1 MAEPEQDFPEVA
13 ALLQRGP
20 SEVIDVVP
28 PPGLWA
34 AIEAELSAGLSPG
47 GGAEVVSLTAA
58 RARRTRRP
66 LLAAAA
72 IAAVALVAVPVGLA
86 VRSSRSS
93 QCPSEQASLSALAD
107 FNGTGTAALAQ
118 GCSLEIDL
126 SALPPLQGGG
136 YYEAWLLEIQDGK
149 LKDLVPLGD
158 VGGTRDSFKVASSVD
173 LKRYNVVDISR
184 EPNDGNPAH
193 SGDSILRGRLQ

>member
-20 SEVIDVVP
+20 SDVVDVAP

-34 AIEAELSAGLSPG
+34 AIEAELASSGTDTGGDVVPLS
-47 GGAEVVSLTAA
+47 AA
-58 RARRTRRP
+58 RSRRNRRP

-72 IAAVALVAVPVGLA
+72 IAAVALVAVPSALA
-86 VRSSRSS
+86 IRSSRAAK
-93 QCPSEQASLSALAD
+93 CPSEQASLSALAD
-107 FNGTGTAALAQ
+107 FSGTGSAALAS

-126 SALPPLQGGG
+126 SALPPLENG

-158 VGGTRDSFKVASSVD
+158 LASTKASYKVAGSVD
-173 LKRYNVVDISR
+173 LNRYNVVDISR

-193 SGDSILRGRLQ
+193 SGDSVLRGQLQ